1 MSLRKLGAMLLLL
14 SVAACAGTPEGTNL
28 QTSAAS
34 VAKPPTSAYLAAG
47 DATLKDGRFAEALQ
61 IYQEILV
68 SDPKTVAAQYGVAE
82 CLLGL
87 GKPDEARPMFEAL
100 ANHPQFHA
108 VGLQGQGLARLALGR
123 REEAAKS
130 LHAATE
136 ADPALWR
143 SWNGLGY
150 LADLKRD
157 VSEAEAAYSHALAAN
172 PDSAVLH
179 NNLGYSRLLAGRPD
193 EALAEFRKAYGLDPK
208 NETIRNNIRIALAAK
223 GSYAEALRGVP
234 RNQMA
239 TVLNNVGYVAMEKG
253 DLAAA
258 EGYLARAMENSPSF
272 NTVAAQNIDRLKAKK
287 GDDQ

>member
-1 MSLRKLGAMLLLL
+1 MLRKLGALLLLL
-14 SVAACAGTPEGTNL
+14 SVAACAGTPGEAEL
-28 QTSAAS
+28 KTSAAS
-34 VAKPPTSAYLAAG
+34 VAKPSTSAYLAAG
-47 DATLKDGRFAEALQ
+47 DATRKDGRFAEALQ

-68 SDPKTVAAQYGVAE
+68 SDPTAVAAQYGVAE

-100 ANHPQFHA
+100 AKDPQFHP
-108 VGLQGQGLARLALGR
+108 VGLQGQGLALLALGK

-130 LHAATE
+130 LRAATE

-157 VSEAEAAYSHALAAN
+157 AHEAEAAYSRALAAD

-179 NNLGYSRLLAGRPD
+179 NNLGYSRLRAGKPD
-193 EALAEFRKAYGLDPK
+193 EALAEFRKAYGLDPTS
-208 NETIRNNIRIALAAK
+208 ETVRNNIRIALAAK
-223 GSYAEALRGVP
+223 GSYAAALHGVP
-234 RNQMA
+234 PNQMA

-272 NTVAAQNIDRLKAKK
+272 NTIAAQNIDRLKAEK